1 MLRRVWKRAAAVWER
16 LRYTPLERYR
26 RKGLKAPA
34 WLPVFNASIAEPH
47 LTEIGE
53 NVWLTAGTLLLNHD
67 GAIAML
73 NRAGRTDLVN
83 VVGRIVIEDDVF
95 VGTRAVVMP
104 GVRIGRGSVVAAGA
118 LVTRDV
124 PPGSV
129 VGGVPAKVICRVD
142 DYLAEYSQ
150 ADRILLVED
159 EVAIRDTVAAWARS
173 GKDGKVALRLRSGKT
188 RLTR

>member
-1 MLRRVWKRAAAVWER
+1 MLTKLIRRVTAAWER
-16 LRYTPLERYR
+16 LTVPPLERYR
-26 RKGLKAPA
+26 RRGLQAPA
-34 WLPVFNASIAEPH
+34 WLPVFNATIAEPH

-83 VVGRIVIEDDVF
+83 VVGRIVIENDVF

-129 VGGVPAKVICRVD
+129 VGGVPAKVICSVE

-150 ADRILLVED
+150 SGNVLLVED
-159 EVAIRDTVAAWARS
+159 ESSIRGAVAEWARHAGS
-173 GKDGKVALRLRSGKT
+173 GKVALRLRHGKT

>member
-1 MLRRVWKRAAAVWER
+1 MLTRLLKRASAAWER
-16 LRYTPLERYR
+16 LRFTPLERYR
-26 RKGLKAPA
+26 RRGLRAPA

-95 VGTRAVVMP
+95 VGTRAVIMP
-104 GVRIGRGSVVAAGA
+104 GVRVGRGSVVAAGA

-124 PPGSV
+124 PPDSV
-129 VGGVPAKVICRVD
+129 VGGVPAKVICSVE

-150 ADRILLVED
+150 PGRVLEAED
-159 EVAIRDTVAAWARS
+159 EGAIRQTVSAWARS
-173 GKDGKVALRLRSGKT
+173 GTDGKVALRLRRGKT
-188 RLTR
+188 RLTS

>member
-1 MLRRVWKRAAAVWER
+1 MLKRITRRLRDLLER
-16 LRYTPLERYR
+16 LRHTPLERYR
-26 RKGLKAPA
+26 RRGLVAPA
-34 WLPVFNASIAEPH
+34 WLPVFNATIAEPH

-83 VVGRIVIEDDVF
+83 VVGRIVIERDVF
-95 VGTRAVVMP
+95 VGTRAIIMP
-104 GVRIGRGSVVAAGA
+104 GVRVGRGSVVAAGA

-124 PPGSV
+124 PAGHV
-129 VGGVPAKVICRVD
+129 VGGVPAKILCTVD
-142 DYLAEYSQ
+142 EYLAAYAQE
-150 ADRILLVED
+150 ARVLEVED
-159 EVAIRDTVAAWARS
+159 EGSIRQAVAEWAAGDPP
-173 GKDGKVALRLRSGKT
+173 GKAALRLRSGRT

>member
-1 MLRRVWKRAAAVWER
+1 MLTRLWKRASAAWER
-16 LRYTPLERYR
+16 LRHTPLERYR
-26 RKGLKAPA
+26 RRGLRAPA
-34 WLPVFNASIAEPH
+34 WLPVFNANIAEPH

-95 VGTRAVVMP
+95 VGTRAVIMP
-104 GVRIGRGSVVAAGA
+104 GVRVGRGSVVAAGA

-129 VGGVPAKVICRVD
+129 VGGVPAKVICSVE

-150 ADRILLVED
+150 PGRVLEAED
-159 EVAIRDTVAAWARS
+159 EGAIRETVAIWARS
-173 GKDGKVALRLRSGKT
+173 GTDGKVALRLRRGKT